1 MTNIKEFI
9 SDLWIYNIVSPLRM
23 MKCEIKWFFQ
33 RRFRGFDD
41 REIWDIDETFY
52 KWLLPRLKMFQVRT
66 SGYPTRYKSMSSW
79 QKELINRVT
88 QLELIVT
95 YNYDEHNFPEF
106 KRYLTTKELEEYRKN
121 MDENQ
126 IKYIAFGKCMKNF
139 NKWFNTNINDLWY

>member
-1 MTNIKEFI
+1 MSKFTETV
-9 SDLWIYNIVSPLRM
+9 SDLCYDIIINPLHDLKYNI
-23 MKCEIKWFFQ
+23 
-33 RRFRGFDD
+33 
-41 REIWDIDETFY
+41 
-52 KWLLPRLKMFQVRT
+52 KWLLPRLKLFAEKTVC
-66 SGYPTRYKSMSSW
+66 YPENYKSMSSW